1 MARQERAERTR
12 EAIIHAAA
20 RVFEREGYEAAPL
33 ADITRSATVTK
44 GALYF
49 HFPSKRDLAYAV
61 VSQARGSLDA
71 LIGPLLAR
79 RGGTELPVQLLID
92 LSHVV
97 LLRLAADP
105 VLRAGLSLGADPAL
119 FPDPGSGLAIDW
131 PGLIEQLATG
141 GPDDPPDWPRP
152 LGSLLTGLELVF
164 RKYPEHYDQAL
175 LSSVWRLML
184 PGVVPADEAGLYE
197 PAGRIAPAPDRDTSP
212 PAADAVSDMTDAVSE
227 KTDVASETA
236 EAGGAVVQGDV
247 TRGADMSAGTD
258 QGRAL
263 LPAQT
268 REERESA
275 ERGRGTAGGAD
286 RHPPNTTLRGPDVS
300 DRDARRR

>member
-1 MARQERAERTR
+1 VARQERAERTR

-71 LIGPLLAR
+71 LVGPLLAR
-79 RGGTELPVQLLID
+79 RGGSELPVQLLID

-105 VLRAGLSLGADPAL
+105 VLRAGLSLGAEPVL
-119 FPDPGSGLAIDW
+119 FPEPGSGLAIDW
-131 PGLIEQLATG
+131 PGLIEQLAPAAPAGPAEWTG
-141 GPDDPPDWPRP
+141 P

-175 LSSVWRLML
+175 LSSVWRLLL
-184 PGVVPADEAGLYE
+184 PGVIPGDEAGLYDA
-197 PAGRIAPAPDRDTSP
+197 AGRIAPAPGRDPGAVANEAEAVATEALTREAADSTSP
-212 PAADAVSDMTDAVSE
+212 DPASASPS
-227 KTDVASETA
+227 SETA
-236 EAGGAVVQGDV
+236 APGEAAAPD
-247 TRGADMSAGTD
+247 AGTGKGKD

-268 REERESA
+268 REEPGPV
-275 ERGRGTAGGAD
+275 ERGRATGRGARGAAD
-286 RHPPNTTLRGPDVS
+286 RRPS
-300 DRDARRR
+300 DSR

>member
-33 ADITRSATVTK
+33 ADITRCATVTK

-71 LIGPLLAR
+71 LVGPLLAR
-79 RGGTELPVQLLID
+79 RGGSELPVQLLID

-105 VLRAGLSLGADPAL
+105 VLRAGLSLGAEPAL
-119 FPDPGSGLAIDW
+119 FPEPGTGMAIDW
-131 PGLIEQLATG
+131 PGLIEQLAAG
-141 GPDDPPDWPRP
+141 GPAEPADWPKP
-152 LGSLLTGLELVF
+152 LGDLLTGLELVF
-164 RKYPEHYDQAL
+164 RKYPEHYDQDL
-175 LSSVWRLML
+175 LSSVWRLLL
-184 PGVVPADEAGLYE
+184 PGMAPADEAGLYD
-197 PAGRIAPAPDRDTSP
+197 PSGRIAPAPDHDPGAVTTEARTTE
-212 PAADAVSDMTDAVSE
+212 AADAAPSDAAPSDAAPPEAESSE
-227 KTDVASETA
+227 VAPSDAASEA
-236 EAGGAVVQGDV
+236 AAPGGVVVQETG
-247 TRGADMSAGTD
+247 AGTETD
-258 QGRAL
+258 PGRAL

-268 REERESA
+268 REEPEPA
-275 ERGRGTAGGAD
+275 ERGRAPGGGA
-286 RHPPNTTLRGPDVS
+286 GE
-300 DRDARRR
+300 

>member
-33 ADITRSATVTK
+33 ADITRCATVTK

-71 LIGPLLAR
+71 LVGPLLAR
-79 RGGTELPVQLLID
+79 RGGSELPVQLLID

-105 VLRAGLSLGADPAL
+105 VLRAGLSLGAEPVL
-119 FPDPGSGLAIDW
+119 FPEPGTGLAIDW
-131 PGLIEQLATG
+131 PGLIEQLAAG
-141 GPDDPPDWPRP
+141 GPAEPADWPKP
-152 LGSLLTGLELVF
+152 LGDLLTGLELVF
-164 RKYPEHYDQAL
+164 RKYPEHYDQDL
-175 LSSVWRLML
+175 LSSVWRLLL
-184 PGVVPADEAGLYE
+184 PGVAPADEAGLYD
-197 PAGRIAPAPDRDTSP
+197 PSGRIAPTPDHDPGAVTTEAMTTEAAHTAPPGAVSSDTEPSDAASE
-212 PAADAVSDMTDAVSE
+212 PAAP
-227 KTDVASETA
+227 
-236 EAGGAVVQGDV
+236 GGVVVEG
-247 TRGADMSAGTD
+247 TSAGTETD
-258 QGRAL
+258 PGRAL

-268 REERESA
+268 REEPEPA
-275 ERGRGTAGGAD
+275 ERGRAPGGGA
-286 RHPPNTTLRGPDVS
+286 GE
-300 DRDARRR
+300 